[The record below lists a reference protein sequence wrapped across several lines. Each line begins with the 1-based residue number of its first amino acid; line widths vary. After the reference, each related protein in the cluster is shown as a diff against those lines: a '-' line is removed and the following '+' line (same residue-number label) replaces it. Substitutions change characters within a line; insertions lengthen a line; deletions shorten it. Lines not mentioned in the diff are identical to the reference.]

1 MLAKLQNYPRAYWIL
16 LSIYFFNRI
25 GASFIWPFMT
35 IFIREQTSAS
45 AMTLPSMLINSPA
58 AQALGLSAS
67 TLPDLSYTPLSTITP
82 LLSIQA
88 IASLIGSPI
97 VASFMDRIGRKRMM
111 VAGLIAYCAVLLVM
125 SSATQLW
132 QWAVLIAIYGVTHPI
147 FYVGTHAMVAD
158 LSTPENR
165 TSAFAILRT
174 VSNLSIA
181 LGPAIGGVLI
191 ARSQNFAYYS
201 ATVINLVSLIPFVLL
216 VTETLS
222 RSKAQEIARSE
233 NGYRSMLRDYPFMA
247 FIAIFT
253 LLEIA
258 IALVFNLL
266 SVYTKENFG
275 IQENQYG
282 QLLAI
287 NAGMVVLFQYGIT
300 RLTSH
305 YRHLSVMIAGALFY
319 VVGLV
324 GFAQSSVLAHF
335 AASMVIMTIGELIAM
350 PTANALV
357 ANMAPVDMRARYLGV
372 LSLTFTFGTG
382 LGPIFGG
389 VLSDQYGPRVIWYGG
404 ALASLLA
411 AGGFAAL
418 SYAQQ
423 RRNARQMFIQPKP
436 VVEPSTIP

>member
-35 IFIREQTSAS
+35 IFIREQTRTSVT
-45 AMTLPSMLINSPA
+45 TLPSLLINSPA

-97 VASFMDRIGRKRMM
+97 VASLMDRFGRKRMM
-111 VAGLIAYCAVLLVM
+111 IGGLIAYCAVLILM

-132 QWAVLIAIYGVTHPI
+132 QWAVLIAIYGVMHPI

-191 ARSQNFAYYS
+191 ARSHNFAYYS
-201 ATVINLVSLIPFVLL
+201 AAVINLVSLIPFVLL
-216 VTETLS
+216 VTETLT
-222 RSKAQEIARSE
+222 RSKAQELAQSDH
-233 NGYRSMLRDYPFMA
+233 GYRTLIRDYPFVA

-287 NAGMVVLFQYGIT
+287 NAAMVVLFQYGVTRIT
-300 RLTSH
+300 SR

-319 VVGLV
+319 VVGLA
-324 GFAQSSVLAHF
+324 GFAQSSILAHF
-335 AASMVIMTIGELIAM
+335 AASMIIMTIGELIAM

-357 ANMAPVDMRARYLGV
+357 ANMAPADMRARYLGL

-382 LGPIFGG
+382 LGPILGG
-389 VLSDQYGPRVIWYGG
+389 LLSDRYGPPAIWYGG
-404 ALASLLA
+404 AFASLLA

-418 SYAQQ
+418 SYARN
-423 RRNARQMFIQPKP
+423 RRARDRTTVEPKP
-436 VVEPSTIP
+436 LIEPVP

>member
-16 LSIYFFNRI
+16 LSIYLFNRI

-35 IFIREQTSAS
+35 IFIREQTNTSAI
-45 AMTLPSMLINSPA
+45 TLPSLLLKSPA
-58 AQALGLSAS
+58 VQALGLSAS
-67 TLPDLSYTPLSTITP
+67 VLPDLSYTPLSTITP

-97 VASFMDRIGRKRMM
+97 VASFMDRFGRKKMM
-111 VAGLIAYCAVLLVM
+111 FFGLIAYCTVLLMM

-132 QWAVLIAIYGVTHPI
+132 QWAILMAIYGVMHPI

-165 TSAFAILRT
+165 TGAFAILRT

-191 ARSQNFAYYS
+191 ARSHNFAYYG
-201 ATVINLVSLIPFVLL
+201 AVVINLLSLIPFAL
-216 VTETLS
+216 VMSETLS
-222 RSKAQEIARSE
+222 TNKLKDQSQANNS
-233 NGYRSMLRDYPFMA
+233 YLTMLRDYPFIA

-275 IQENQYG
+275 ILENQYG

-300 RLTSH
+300 RLTSR
-305 YRHLSVMIAGALFY
+305 YRHLTVMIAGALFY

-324 GFAQSSVLAHF
+324 GFAQSTILTHF
-335 AASMVIMTIGELIAM
+335 AASMVIMTVGELIAM

-357 ANMAPVDMRARYLGV
+357 ANMAPADMRARYLGV

-389 VLSDQYGPRVIWYGG
+389 LLSDRYGPPAIWYGG
-404 ALASLLA
+404 AFASLLA

-418 SYAQQ
+418 SYARN
-423 RRNARQMFIQPKP
+423 RRLRSQAAVQPKP
-436 VVEPSTIP
+436 LVKPIL